1 MSKTTKN
8 SDDESRD
15 GTFVTGTDSA
25 ALRAPRIPRTPLAM
39 IGVGESGNSS
49 IDTAGTGANE
59 TQNGT
64 PDPASITRPPSPQNR
79 NPPHQ
84 LVPFL
89 GPQTKFSPPTRSPTT
104 CQ

>member
-25 ALRAPRIPRTPLAM
+25 ALRAPRIPQTPLAM

-49 IDTAGTGANE
+49 G
-59 TQNGT
+59 Q
-64 PDPASITRPPSPQNR
+64 
-79 NPPHQ
+79 
-84 LVPFL
+84 
-89 GPQTKFSPPTRSPTT
+89 
-104 CQ
+104 